1 MKIRSSRAWRAR
13 VLLLGVMMT
22 TATNAANAADQ
33 RESLTLARAI
43 ELANSRSP
51 SVTALGAETQAATHR
66 NEAEALPPNLLL
78 ESEFEN
84 FGGTGQTSG
93 GRALE
98 ATVRV
103 TKVFEL
109 GDKAALRRGVG
120 SAELERLAA
129 DQRTRQLDLAAE
141 VTRRFVHVLSDQE
154 MLTTAERATELAR
167 QARDA
172 ARQRVTI
179 GASSPA
185 AVGRAEIALARTEI
199 EQEHAEHELATSR
212 VKLAVL
218 WGEQTPSFAKAD
230 GNLFELGAQEP
241 FETYQARLDGSPD
254 LARFTS
260 QLRTEDARVRLA
272 QAQRSPDISVSAGV
286 RRLETFDDQALV
298 AGFSI
303 PLGTRRRA
311 DHQERAARAHR
322 TVIES
327 EREARRLELHA
338 TLFDLYQELLH
349 ARTEAQSLR
358 EKVRPQAE
366 AMMKTTSEG
375 YRAGRFSLLELADAQ
390 IQLIE
395 LEREAI
401 RAAAQF
407 HTLMIDIK
415 RVTGEPITAFS
426 SRSAP

>member
-1 MKIRSSRAWRAR
+1 MKIRSSRAGRAR
-13 VLLLGVMMT
+13 VLLLGLLLT
-22 TATNAANAADQ
+22 TTAANATDS

-43 ELANSRSP
+43 ELASSRSP
-51 SVTALGAETQAATHR
+51 SITALGAETQAATHR

-84 FGGTGQTSG
+84 FAGTDQTSG
-93 GRALE
+93 GQALE
-98 ATVRV
+98 STVRL

-120 SAELERLAA
+120 SAELERLGVA
-129 DQRTRQLDLAAE
+129 QNTRKLDLAAE
-141 VTRRFVHVLSDQE
+141 VARRFVHVLSDQE
-154 MLTTAERATELAR
+154 MLRTAERATELAK

-185 AVGRAEIALARTEI
+185 ALGRAEIALARAEL
-199 EQEHAEHELATSR
+199 EQEHTEHELASSR

-218 WGEQTPSFAKAD
+218 WGDANPTFPRAE
-230 GNLFELGAQEP
+230 GNLFELGAEES
-241 FETYQARLDGSPD
+241 FESYRARLDAGPD
-254 LARFTS
+254 LAGFAS
-260 QLRTEDARVRLA
+260 QLKTEDARVRLA
-272 QAQRSPDISVSAGV
+272 QAQRKPDISVSAGV
-286 RRLETFDDQALV
+286 RRLETFDEQALV

-311 DHQERAARAHR
+311 DYQERAARANR

-327 EREARRLELHA
+327 EIAARRLELHA

-349 ARTEAQSLR
+349 ARAEAQSLR

-366 AMMKTTSEG
+366 AMMKTTAEG
-375 YRAGRFSLLELADAQ
+375 YQAGRFSLLELADAQ

-395 LEREAI
+395 IEREAI

-407 HTLMIDIK
+407 HTQMIDIK
-415 RVTGEPITAFS
+415 RVTGAPITALS
-426 SRSAP
+426 TRSTP

>member
-1 MKIRSSRAWRAR
+1 MKSRSSCVWRAR
-13 VLLLGVMMT
+13 VLLLGISMAM
-22 TATNAANAADQ
+22 ATNPADAADQ
-33 RESLTLARAI
+33 HGILTLTRAI
-43 ELANSRSP
+43 ELAGSRSP
-51 SVTALGAETQAATHR
+51 SVAAFGAETEAATHR
-66 NEAEALPPNLLL
+66 NEAEALPPTLLL

-84 FGGTGQTSG
+84 FAGTGQTSG

-98 ATVRV
+98 STVRI
-103 TKVFEL
+103 TRVFEL
-109 GDKAALRRGVG
+109 GDKAALRRGIG

-141 VTRRFVHVLSDQE
+141 VARRFVHVLSDQE
-154 MLTTAERATELAR
+154 MLTTAERATELAK

-185 AVGRAEIALARTEI
+185 ALGRAEIAVARAEL
-199 EQEHAEHELATSR
+199 EQEHAEHELAAAR

-218 WGEQTPSFAKAD
+218 WGEQAPSFAKVEGD
-230 GNLFELGAQEP
+230 LFELDAQEP
-241 FETYQARLDGSPD
+241 FDAYRARLETSPD
-254 LARFTS
+254 LARFAS

-272 QAQRSPDISVSAGV
+272 QAQRRPDVSVTAGV

-311 DHQERAARAHR
+311 DYQERAARANR
-322 TVIES
+322 TVIEL

-338 TLFDLYQELLH
+338 MLFDLYQELLH
-349 ARTEAQSLR
+349 AHTEAQSLR

-366 AMMKTTSEG
+366 AMLKTTADG

-415 RVTGEPITAFS
+415 RVTGAPITALS
-426 SRSAP
+426 TRSTP

>member
-1 MKIRSSRAWRAR
+1 MKNRSSRAWRAR
-13 VLLLGVMMT
+13 LLLLGMLMVTAT
-22 TATNAANAADQ
+22 TAADATDQ
-33 RESLTLARAI
+33 RETLTLARAI
-43 ELANSRSP
+43 ELARSRSP
-51 SVTALGAETQAATHR
+51 SVVAFGAETEAATQSH
-66 NEAEALPPNLLL
+66 EAEALPPHLIL

-84 FGGTGQTSG
+84 FAGTGQTTG
-93 GRALE
+93 GQALE
-98 ATVRV
+98 STVRI
-103 TKVFEL
+103 TRVFEL
-109 GDKAALRRGVG
+109 GNKAALRRGVG
-120 SAELERLAA
+120 TAEIDRLAA
-129 DQRTRQLDLAAE
+129 DQRTRRFDLTAE
-141 VTRRFVHVLSDQE
+141 VARRFVHVLSDQT
-154 MLTTAERATELAR
+154 MLTTAQRATDLAR

-172 ARQRVTI
+172 AQQRVTI

-185 AVGRAEIALARTEI
+185 AVGRAEIALARAEI

-218 WGEQTPSFAKAD
+218 WGEQVPSFAEAQGD
-230 GNLFELGAQEP
+230 LFDLSAKESFDA
-241 FETYQARLDGSPD
+241 YRARLESSPD

-260 QLRTEDARVRLA
+260 QLQTEDARVRLA
-272 QAQRSPDISVSAGV
+272 QAQRIPDVSISAGV

-311 DHQERAARAHR
+311 DYQERAARANR

-366 AMMKTTSEG
+366 AMLKTTADG
-375 YRAGRFSLLELADAQ
+375 YQAGRFSLLELADAQ

-395 LEREAI
+395 LERESI

-415 RVTGEPITAFS
+415 RLTGDMP
-426 SRSAP
+426 